1 MSKVFLT
8 IMCFLFFTNDV
19 LSQGSQIPSLRIYT
33 NNKDKND
40 PSSFYLPLQY
50 IDSIVHYNI
59 VAPTVITGSAQSITR
74 NSANISAKVTSDGG
88 GTISQ
93 TGFCWSTKEEPT
105 INSAVKYSED
115 LKNLNFS
122 VELLGLSKNTKYF
135 VRAFAINEVGISYGN
150 QVEFTTVNSSDIVI
164 IDGQEYNVI
173 TLGEK
178 CFENSQLKVLEENLK
193 VTKYAN
199 GDTIRYVRN
208 KDEMMDALNKQEG
221 AYCYYNFDTSFNKVY
236 GKLYNKYAL
245 QDSRGLAPLGWRML
259 EGEQMI
265 NAVSQEI
272 GCGGSMKSI
281 GTVETGDGF
290 WLQPNVGATNESG
303 FNGQPGGFVIGN
315 EFKYMGEIGFW
326 WGYRI
331 IPNNSWIGHF
341 SLVNKDDRWFY
352 INSEI
357 YFSWA
362 FGFQI
367 NEISFASV
375 RCIKE

>member
-1 MSKVFLT
+1 MTKVLLT
-8 IMCFLFFTNDV
+8 IICFLFFANDV
-19 LSQGSQIPSLRIYT
+19 LSQGSQIPALRIYT

-59 VAPTVITGSAQSITR
+59 VTPTVITGSAQSITR
-74 NSANISAKVTSDGG
+74 NSANIGAKVISDGG
-88 GTISQ
+88 GTISK

-115 LKNLNFS
+115 FKNLNFS

-173 TLGEK
+173 TLGGK
-178 CFENSQLKVLEENLK
+178 CFPNLSITVLGENLN

-208 KDEMMDALNKQEG
+208 QEEMIDAMNKQEG

-245 QDSRGLAPLGWRML
+245 QDSRGLAPLGWSML
-259 EGEQMI
+259 GHI
-265 NAVSQEI
+265 PGND
-272 GCGGSMKSI
+272 CGGVMKSI
-281 GTVETGDGF
+281 GTIETNDGL
-290 WLQPNVGATNESG
+290 WLQPNEGATNESG
-303 FNGQPGGFVIGN
+303 FNGHPGGVVVGN
-315 EFKYMGEIGFW
+315 EFKLLGTLGYW
-326 WGYRI
+326 WSAYTK
-331 IPNNSWIGHF
+331 PTTPWTYYF
-341 SLVNKDDRWFY
+341 FLVNKENTFY
-352 INSEI
+352 NSNNGEE
-357 YFSWA
+357 YLPWA
-362 FGFQI
+362 FGFRAH
-367 NEISFASV
+367 EVSFASV
-375 RCIKE
+375 RCIKD